1 MATLKVTKPV
11 FGATSHPTK
20 HNVPYFTSIV
30 IDYTT
35 QTHASTD
42 VIEAIT
48 IPANTMVIACGIDV
62 LTLDAGT
69 GKIDLVDSVHSN
81 TYVAALEPSAAGQ
94 MLHSNA
100 IGALG
105 STEVF
110 VSYDAT
116 DTLDVT
122 HSVAVLTTAVIRVW
136 AIMCD
141 YTDPIEAQRVTIA

>member
-1 MATLKVTKPV
+1 MVTQVVTKPV
-11 FGATSHPTK
+11 FGASGHPTK
-20 HNVPYFTSIV
+20 HNLPYFTSIV
-30 IDYTT
+30 IDYST
-35 QTHASTD
+35 QTHTSSD

-69 GKIDLVDSVHSN
+69 GKLDLVDSVHSN
-81 TYVAALEPSAAGQ
+81 TYVAAATLAATGQ

-122 HSVAVLTTAVIRVW
+122 NSVAVLTTGVVRVW

-141 YTDPIEAQRVTIA
+141 YTDPVETQRVTIA